1 MPSNASRLVYAI
13 SNTTTEAARLE
24 AAANTTTNATAA
36 NPRTGAD
43 RDYPTA
49 EEQTTE
55 HGSLSIQGQVTP
67 LAFR

>member
-1 MPSNASRLVYAI
+1 MSACSKSR
-13 SNTTTEAARLE
+13 ELE
-24 AAANTTTNATAA
+24 AAANSTTNATAA

-43 RDYPTA
+43 RDYPSA

-55 HGSLSIQGQVTP
+55 HGSLSIQGQVAP

>member
-1 MPSNASRLVYAI
+1 MPSSASRLVYAT
-13 SNTTTEAARLE
+13 SNTGSEERELE
-24 AAANTTTNATAA
+24 AAANSPTNATAA

-43 RDYPTA
+43 RDYPSA

-55 HGSLSIQGQVTP
+55 HGSLSIQGQVAP